1 MPDEMVDNALGEIL
15 QQDEGFQILPISD
28 CSRDEINQNSKRLIQ
43 QAAQLYLA
51 ERQVLQVK
59 LILLLFIYIL
69 LNIFNTIFKNK

>member
-1 MPDEMVDNALGEIL
+1 MVDNALGEIL
-15 QQDEGFQILPISD
+15 QQDEGVQILPISD